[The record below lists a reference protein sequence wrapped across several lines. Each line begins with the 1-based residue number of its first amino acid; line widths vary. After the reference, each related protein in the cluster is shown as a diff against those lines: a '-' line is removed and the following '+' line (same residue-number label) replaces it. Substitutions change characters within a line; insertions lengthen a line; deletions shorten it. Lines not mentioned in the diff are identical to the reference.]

1 VSARRGA
8 LRQRWRFFSGKGGV
22 GKTTLAAA
30 YAIRLARRGAR
41 VLCVST
47 DPAHSLGDALETR
60 LSARP
65 RAIPLGGK
73 ARSSSHS
80 LRAGKARTGALFA
93 AELDADAALARWLRA
108 RRRAFHAIA
117 VRGTY
122 LDEEDVDELF
132 DLSLPG
138 VDELIGLVE
147 LARLAGA
154 RGAAGGYDALVVDA
168 APTGHTLRLLEMPRT
183 LARLA
188 AVLDDMQEKH
198 RTLAQAL
205 GRGGYA
211 ADFAD
216 AAIAEV
222 SAQAEALAGRLRD
235 PARCDFSWV
244 IEPALPAVA
253 EGEDGVRAL
262 RKAGVAVAELVVNRI
277 APAKGRACAACF
289 GRREEEARAIAA
301 ARRSFRGIPFRF
313 VAEAA
318 DEPRGVDALAEI
330 RRLARPPK
338 DPGMRPGT
346 RRVRTHASRR
356 DERAVLEQVAPAGTR
371 LLLFGGKGGVGKTTC
386 AAAAALLLA
395 RTGSKVLLLSTDP
408 AHSLGDVLGAKL
420 SDEERQIPGA
430 PASLLARELD
440 APRAFAARRERYQKS
455 VDELFDGLRG
465 GSRFDASLDRAV
477 VRDLIDLSPPGLDE
491 LFAVLALIDALLV
504 DPSPRFETVV
514 VDTAPTGHTL
524 RLLRLQETA
533 LGWTHAL
540 LALLL
545 KYRGAIGL
553 GDAAANLTQ
562 TAREL
567 RQLGEL
573 LRDPA
578 RTRFVAVTR
587 AASLPALETRR
598 LLDGLRRLR
607 IPAPLLL
614 VNGLTPEGC
623 SRCGRASERERSLV
637 AELRAS
643 KAARGCAMLSALLLS
658 PAPRA
663 APALIAFARTWS

>member
-1 VSARRGA
+1 MNGRRGEP
-8 LRQRWRFFSGKGGV
+8 RQRWRFFSGKGGV

-30 YAIRLARRGAR
+30 YAIALARQGAR

-65 RAIPLGGK
+65 RAIPLGRRG
-73 ARSSSHS
+73 RGSWHS
-80 LRAGKARTGALFA
+80 LRGAKARTGALFA
-93 AELDADAALARWLRA
+93 AELDADAALARWLRE

-122 LDEEDVDELF
+122 LDDEDVDQLF

-154 RGAAGGYDALVVDA
+154 GGAAGAYDALVVDT

-211 ADFAD
+211 PDFAD

-235 PARCDFSWV
+235 PAECDFSWV

-253 EGEDGVRAL
+253 EAEDGVGAL
-262 RKAGVAVAELVVNRI
+262 RKAGIAVAELVVNRV
-277 APAKGRACAACF
+277 APAKGSACAACF
-289 GRREEEARAIAA
+289 GRRAEEARAIAA
-301 ARRSFRGIPFRF
+301 ARRSFGGIPFRF
-313 VAEAA
+313 VAESAE
-318 DEPRGVDALAEI
+318 EPRGVDALASI
-330 RRLARPPK
+330 RPLPRPPLV
-338 DPGMRPGT
+338 RGT
-346 RRVRTHASRR
+346 GPVRTVASVR
-356 DERAVLEQVAPAGTR
+356 DERAVLEQVAPSGTR

-395 RTGSKVLLLSTDP
+395 RAGGRVLLLSTDP
-408 AHSLGDVLGAKL
+408 AHSLGDVLAAKL
-420 SDEERQIPGA
+420 SDEERAVPGA
-430 PASLLARELD
+430 PPSLLARELD

-455 VDELFDGLRG
+455 VDELFDELRG

-491 LFAVLALIDALLV
+491 LFALLALIDALLV
-504 DPSPRFETVV
+504 GPAPRFETVV
-514 VDTAPTGHTL
+514 VDTAPTGHAL
-524 RLLRLQETA
+524 RLLGLQETA
-533 LGWTHAL
+533 LRWTHAL

-553 GDAAANLTQ
+553 GDAAASLTQ

-587 AASLPALETRR
+587 PANLPALETRR
-598 LLDGLRRLR
+598 LLDGLRGLR

-614 VNGLTPEGC
+614 VNGLTPDGC
-623 SRCGRASERERSLV
+623 SRCGRAAERERALV

-643 KAARGCAMLSALLLS
+643 KAARGCAMLSAPVLS

-663 APALIAFARTWS
+663 ARALIAFARTWS